1 MRALGTYGWRKP
13 EGILRKVTDY
23 RSNPQAQDR
32 APPLEW
38 SSIGTHIFLLKV
50 DNMKQVQRGF
60 TLIELVMVIVILGI
74 LAAVA
79 IPKFVDLSADARQAS
94 VQGVAG
100 ALSSGSAINYAA
112 YSARGTGTTVASCD
126 DAKGTLQGGTYP
138 SNGGTYAAAVVG
150 TFSATSG
157 SSNTCTLTFTPTS
170 GTAVTASFTAIRTP

>member
-1 MRALGTYGWRKP
+1 MRALGTHGWRKP
-13 EGILRKVTDY
+13 AGILRKVTDY
-23 RSNPQAQDR
+23 RSNPQAQEL

-79 IPKFVDLSADARQAS
+79 IPKFVDLSADARKAS

-100 ALSSGSAINYAA
+100 ALSSGSAINYATF
-112 YSARGTGTTVASCD
+112 SARGTGTTVNSCES
-126 DAKGTLQGGTYP
+126 AKATLQGGSFP
-138 SNGGTYAAAVVG
+138 SSEYSAAG
-150 TFSATSG
+150 TFSTASG
-157 SSNTCTLTFTPTS
+157 TTNTCTLTFQPVG
-170 GTAVTASFTAIRTP
+170 GTAVTASFTAIATP

>member
-1 MRALGTYGWRKP
+1 
-13 EGILRKVTDY
+13 
-23 RSNPQAQDR
+23 
-32 APPLEW
+32 
-38 SSIGTHIFLLKV
+38 
-50 DNMKQVQRGF
+50 MKQVQRGF

-170 GTAVTASFTAIRTP
+170 GTAVTASFTAIATP